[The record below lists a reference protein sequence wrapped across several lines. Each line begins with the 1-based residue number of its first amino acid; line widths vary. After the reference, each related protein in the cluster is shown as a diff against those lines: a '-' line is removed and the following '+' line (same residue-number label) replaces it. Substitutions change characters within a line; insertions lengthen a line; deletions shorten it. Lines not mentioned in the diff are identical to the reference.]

1 MRRSWEWFQ
10 QRATSA
16 HARAWLALL
25 ALSESSFFLIPPDVL
40 LIAMLAARA
49 GRWVQLAA
57 ITSVASLAGAVAG
70 YLIGAFVFEPLAQPI
85 IEFYSLTE
93 EFAHVGDLYSKSTF
107 WAVLLAAFTPIPYK
121 VFVLAGGFFMVP
133 LVPLLLASAL
143 GRSAR
148 FFLIAWF
155 SHKFGPRAAEL
166 FIENFKFI
174 TLIVLVLCAI
184 VASVYFDL
192 PALFF

>member
-25 ALSESSFFLIPPDVL
+25 AFSESSFFLIPPDVL

-133 LVPLLLASAL
+133 LVPFLLASAL

-148 FFLIAWF
+148 FFLIAWL